1 MSEALRSEAGAD
13 SAHLPPFSTFG
24 EMAENEQRIL
34 TADTRLLDPAWEY
47 YERTGDTVSVIAS
60 QPQYRPWES
69 MPITVNAKD
78 AILRAGFSG
87 PLEYQSVTLQPIP
100 NKLPSFQSQFQT
112 FPETTVIP
120 ETGLPSVTP
129 VPVTSSPTPSASPS
143 HLTQLTQL
151 TTPSSPAHL
160 TTLAQVTPLSTTLTT
175 LSPVNAT
182 TFHTLTAVN
191 ARSYPIVPAPIQARE
206 LAPAQTYIDDRHIQL
221 YQPNIATINAFPT
234 QNGILHQ
241 NGALLQQNGSIIHN
255 IQSPTVVHVL
265 KNEPFDVK
273 ALQDKYT
280 PNGLHHSNFQN
291 PMLIDNGYEKKN
303 NGFISA
309 SSPTRSDFRKKE
321 RRKMRANSSE
331 SDGSNMEMAESSGQV
346 AAVSSTAG
354 FKSPMHGAPP
364 MTSGPMDLD
373 DISSEKQT
381 KKKRKR
387 CGECIGCQRKDN
399 CGDCAPCRNDKSH
412 QICKQRRCEKLTEKK
427 LILAPDGTL
436 QTVKSESR
444 RGRGRGRS
452 STTPV
457 LQDIKVFCPQ
467 SYRGRKPLGGT
478 VVAPVGL
485 SPGPAA
491 QSPGPAP
498 AAPSPAPATTPAMKQ
513 EHPSQPMAPMPF
525 YAGDPN
531 RFPTTW
537 QTDPSQGWQNQFIQQ
552 LPTQTGQTTLD
563 YQGNHTPYA
572 TSPHYQANTT
582 YTVQNVA
589 TTFDVTSNTYYQTGV
604 QALPTPRPPSNRGAY
619 TPVPSPRAPHYTT
632 EYQQQYAQ
640 QAPTTGVTTGNES
653 RPASAA
659 SYQSAVPTTAAPV
672 YTVSQQNYERSEYSS
687 EHSEDYNNGGDNTTN
702 DSNNEGDRQEQSSQ
716 NGQHSGNAEPGYL
729 QGSNGP
735 RASLDCSGYSGG
747 YTSGQHNEN
756 SQTQNQNDWQQQ
768 QRQWHNQRLQNQ
780 QQISQIQSQQQQLQ
794 NQINYQNQQIQNQ
807 QMQNQQL
814 QNQQIQNQQIQNQQM
829 QNQQMQNQ
837 QMQNQQMQSQQMQ
850 QQRQEEAEQQMFSQS
865 DRVNLNSRLK
875 TMILN
880 KQNHTRDGTNTPP
893 DKGDPGEGPP
903 RGIDDR
909 KGCVSIAD
917 DRNTTGHFLSYSHHL
932 RGNYHIGDQV
942 YPVAGNYS
950 QNTHSYRTGEF
961 GGGGHHVWEGG
972 TQVPRDYN
980 KHNSSENTLKAPQKL
995 PSYSDMRSQF
1005 NSYTNVHYDAQKYTE
1020 MYGSDN
1026 VSFSQQQDNKDFQSK
1041 MLIGPVS
1048 VMNQQNC
1055 APTQD
1060 ANAQKKAFD
1069 REAYDAK
1076 FKHPSAPLI
1085 PKLETPDTYQYQKE
1099 ERVKVEPQRNHAP
1112 QIKNVIP
1119 HHNKL
1124 DPQRD
1129 YQNGM
1134 IQKQNVLPPIST
1146 IKHETFVQKPQNYQ
1160 QFQNYP
1166 NDRRQETIEKYAQI
1180 PRPHEN
1186 SGFQRYHRGLENKVT
1201 KDDRRNLGICEE
1213 TKPPFYIEQ
1222 IKSEHSPPGH
1232 KIYKNINFGPPR
1244 SEPYMFAGDG
1254 GPVAIRS
1261 EVGYSCCRQG
1271 STKKPPPE
1279 HLRDGACPGL
1289 QTKDEVLEGEPDAAE
1304 KTDPKT
1310 PSKPSTPTPDL
1321 YSKNPKENQF
1331 NYSKEYLENLERL
1344 RNNSRTEVPD
1354 CNCFPADKNPPE
1366 PGSYYTHLGAAT
1378 SLAELRK
1385 DLEARTGLSG
1395 KELRIE
1401 KICYTGKEGKTGQ
1414 GCPMAKWV
1422 IRRANYTEKV
1432 LVVVKFRNGHK
1443 CPTAWIVVCLVAWEG
1458 IPQSEADLN
1467 YTLLSH
1473 KLNRYGLPTTRRC
1486 ATNEN
1491 RTCACQ
1497 GLDPEACGASYSFGC
1512 SWSMYYNGCKYARS
1526 KTVRKFRLSVKTEES
1541 EIEERMHV
1549 LATLLSPLYMNLAP
1563 KSFENQCQ
1571 FEKEASDCRL
1581 GFKPGRPFSGV
1592 TACIDFCAH
1601 AHRDLHNMNN
1611 GCTAVVTLARH
1622 RALTP
1627 PNDEQLHV
1635 LPLYVLDSTDE
1646 FGSKEGQDE
1655 KIKNGALQVLDKY
1668 QMEVRV
1674 RSVPLQPCRR
1684 HGKKRKDED
1693 NSDSNSSANT
1703 PQASPGNQKKCP
1715 TPGPKTPQPNDTRN
1729 IASPR
1734 SQNASPRANTPAVN
1748 QTSAF
1753 QPNPNNYNSAFVNPN
1768 MHNSNPNLINASMSN
1783 PALLDM
1789 ASMIDNFT
1797 DAQLQSN
1804 QISSTVLDS
1813 PYNSYDQS
1821 YNIHNQ
1827 NNMYNPN
1834 PSPIVDATCQNHNQ
1848 NQLPSFA
1855 SGLQKRDQF
1864 NPTNVTDMSVQNQWP
1879 DFNNPE
1885 MFSNAVKEDPDST
1898 TAHLN
1903 MTPTNYSPDSNRSDP
1918 NNDQIKNTPE
1928 PDKPNLIRD
1937 MSQKMPDFD
1946 IPRSPRVTDISQPQN
1961 TPESPVPTQIDMKSP
1976 NNESP
1981 NCDARKGV
1989 WRSPEHRN
1997 WDPMKPKDG
2006 VDENAVFRVP
2016 KSRPPSR
2023 SQVNLPENI
2032 EQSTFLKPYPPSERP
2047 QLTHGYDHRSPY
2059 DSRTNNPQTP
2069 TTQGNFTIS
2078 HEDPNQNSA
2087 ALNKQE
2093 QVPSNYPANQNTYG
2107 NQSPV
2112 QNYNN
2117 YPTVGNAYAFPSNP
2131 YGHFSPYENTYND
2144 YNSIA
2149 YYNAEKYKREELI
2162 RNSHCYN
2169 SYGYQ
2174 YNPNFPPNFYQNP
2187 NPNWCQSS
2195 PNWCVYPPPFSI
2207 PYPPEPPKAE
2217 PIGEVT
2223 GVSDNLE
2230 CFKDSQMGGV
2240 AIALGHGS
2248 VLFECA
2254 KHEMHSTTAV
2264 KNPNRANPTR
2274 ISLVFYQH
2282 RNLNRPKHGLEEW
2295 EEKMRLKKL
2304 GLNPPT
2310 PGTPAP
2316 NSNTVS
2322 RASTPGPEKQTPEKW
2337 KNNENYIPGGYS
2349 SLSALV
2355 EATNVAKRKGQIM
2368 LRADTQTTMSWT
2380 TLFPMHPCTV
2390 TGPYQES
2397 GT

>member
-1 MSEALRSEAGAD
+1 M
-13 SAHLPPFSTFG
+13 
-24 EMAENEQRIL
+24 
-34 TADTRLLDPAWEY
+34 
-47 YERTGDTVSVIAS
+47 
-60 QPQYRPWES
+60 
-69 MPITVNAKD
+69 
-78 AILRAGFSG
+78 
-87 PLEYQSVTLQPIP
+87 VTL
-100 NKLPSFQSQFQT
+100 
-112 FPETTVIP
+112 PE
-120 ETGLPSVTP
+120 
-129 VPVTSSPTPSASPS
+129 
-143 HLTQLTQL
+143 
-151 TTPSSPAHL
+151 
-160 TTLAQVTPLSTTLTT
+160 
-175 LSPVNAT
+175 
-182 TFHTLTAVN
+182 
-191 ARSYPIVPAPIQARE
+191 
-206 LAPAQTYIDDRHIQL
+206 
-221 YQPNIATINAFPT
+221 
-234 QNGILHQ
+234 
-241 NGALLQQNGSIIHN
+241 
-255 IQSPTVVHVL
+255 
-265 KNEPFDVK
+265 
-273 ALQDKYT
+273 
-280 PNGLHHSNFQN
+280 
-291 PMLIDNGYEKKN
+291 
-303 NGFISA
+303 
-309 SSPTRSDFRKKE
+309 
-321 RRKMRANSSE
+321 
-331 SDGSNMEMAESSGQV
+331 
-346 AAVSSTAG
+346 
-354 FKSPMHGAPP
+354 
-364 MTSGPMDLD
+364 
-373 DISSEKQT
+373 
-381 KKKRKR
+381 
-387 CGECIGCQRKDN
+387 
-399 CGDCAPCRNDKSH
+399 
-412 QICKQRRCEKLTEKK
+412 
-427 LILAPDGTL
+427 
-436 QTVKSESR
+436 
-444 RGRGRGRS
+444 
-452 STTPV
+452 
-457 LQDIKVFCPQ
+457 

-491 QSPGPAP
+491 ASPGPAAP
-498 AAPSPAPATTPAMKQ
+498 AAPSPSPATTPAMKQ

-604 QALPTPRPPSNRGAY
+604 QAVPTPRPPSNRGAY

-640 QAPTTGVTTGNES
+640 QAPTTGVTSGNES

-702 DSNNEGDRQEQSSQ
+702 DSNNDGDRQEQSSQ

-747 YTSGQHNEN
+747 YTSGQHSDN
-756 SQTQNQNDWQQQ
+756 SQSQNQNEWQ
-768 QRQWHNQRLQNQ
+768 QRQWHNQRIQNQ
-780 QQISQIQSQQQQLQ
+780 QQINQIQNQQQQLQ

-807 QMQNQQL
+807 QMQNQQM

-837 QMQNQQMQSQQMQ
+837 QMQNQQLQNQQMQNQQLQNQQMQ
-850 QQRQEEAEQQMFSQS
+850 QQRQEESEQQMFSQS

-903 RGIDDR
+903 RGLDDR

-950 QNTHSYRTGEF
+950 QNAHVYRTGEF

-972 TQVPRDYN
+972 TQVSRDYN
-980 KHNSSENTLKAPQKL
+980 KHNSSDQTKAPQKL
-995 PSYSDMRSQF
+995 PSYSDMRGQY
-1005 NSYTNVHYDAQKYTE
+1005 NSYTNVQYDAQKCTE

-1026 VSFSQQQDNKDFQSK
+1026 VSFSQQTDSKDFQSK

-1048 VMNQQNC
+1048 EMNQQNC
-1055 APTQD
+1055 ATSRD
-1060 ANAQKKAFD
+1060 VNAQKRAYD

-1085 PKLETPDTYQYQKE
+1085 PKIEAPDTYPYQKE
-1099 ERVKVEPQRNHAP
+1099 EKKEPHRMA
-1112 QIKNVIP
+1112 KNVYPIQ
-1119 HHNKL
+1119 NSI

-1129 YQNGM
+1129 YQNGLV
-1134 IQKQNVLPPIST
+1134 QRPHHSVLPPIST
-1146 IKHETFVQKPQNYQ
+1146 IKNETFVQKPQTFQ
-1160 QFQNYP
+1160 HFQNYP
-1166 NDRRQETIEKYAQI
+1166 QDRRQEVSENYAQM
-1180 PRPHEN
+1180 PRLHEN
-1186 SGFQRYHRGLENKVT
+1186 AAFQRYQ
-1201 KDDRRNLGICEE
+1201 RNME
-1213 TKPPFYIEQ
+1213 TKINIDNDNRRSFNDTGEPKPPYYIEQ

-1244 SEPYMFAGDG
+1244 NEPYMFAGDG
-1254 GPVAIRS
+1254 GPVAIRN
-1261 EVGYSCCRQG
+1261 EAGYACCRQG

-1289 QTKDEVLEGEPDAAE
+1289 QTKDEILEGDSETDKP
-1304 KTDPKT
+1304 DPKT
-1310 PSKPSTPTPDL
+1310 PTKPNSQTLDAQA
-1321 YSKNPKENQF
+1321 KNPKENQF
-1331 NYSKEYLENLERL
+1331 NYSKEYLDNLERL

-1354 CNCFPADKNPPE
+1354 CNCFPVDKNPPE
-1366 PGSYYTHLGAAT
+1366 PGSYYTHLGAAS
-1378 SLAELRK
+1378 SLTELRK

-1401 KICYTGKEGKTGQ
+1401 KICYTGKEGKTAQ

-1443 CPTAWIVVCLVAWEG
+1443 CATAWIVVCLVAWEG
-1458 IPQSEADLN
+1458 IPQSEADLD

-1563 KSFENQCQ
+1563 RSFENQCQ

-1611 GCTAVVTLARH
+1611 GCTAVVTLSRH

-1627 PNDEQLHV
+1627 PADEQLHV

-1646 FGSKEGQDE
+1646 FGSKEGQEE
-1655 KIKNGALQVLDKY
+1655 KMKNGALQVLDKY

-1693 NSDSNSSANT
+1693 NSESNSSTNT

-1715 TPGPKTPQPNDTRN
+1715 TPSPKTPQPNDTRN

-1734 SQNASPRANTPAVN
+1734 SQNSASPRAGTPLN
-1748 QTSAF
+1748 QSNTSAF
-1753 QPNPNNYNSAFVNPN
+1753 QPNPNSAHYNSAFVNPN
-1768 MHNSNPNLINASMSN
+1768 IHNGNPNLINPNMSN

-1813 PYNSYDQS
+1813 PYNSFDQS
-1821 YNIHNQ
+1821 YNLHSQNNLYNASHTSPMVDPNCQNQ
-1827 NNMYNPN
+1827 N
-1834 PSPIVDATCQNHNQ
+1834 PSQN
-1848 NQLPSFA
+1848 LPSFA
-1855 SGLQKRDQF
+1855 GMQKREQF
-1864 NPTNVTDMSVQNQWP
+1864 STPSVTDMNNTQNQWH
-1879 DFNNPE
+1879 DFANPE
-1885 MFSNAVKEDPDST
+1885 MFSNIVKEDPDST

-1903 MTPTNYSPDSNRSDP
+1903 MTPTNYSPDSNRSEP
-1918 NNDQIKNTPE
+1918 NNDQLKNTPE
-1928 PDKPNLIRD
+1928 TDKQSLIPDLN
-1937 MSQKMPDFD
+1937 QKLPDFD
-1946 IPRSPRVTDISQPQN
+1946 IPNSPRVTDMSLRPHN
-1961 TPESPVPTQIDMKSP
+1961 TPESPSHIGDNKSP
-1976 NNESP
+1976 ISNESP
-1981 NCDARKGV
+1981 TSIDARKSV
-1989 WRSPEHRN
+1989 WKSPEHRN
-1997 WDPMKPKDG
+1997 WDPTKLKDAG
-2006 VDENAVFRVP
+2006 DNENAVFRVP

-2023 SQVNLPENI
+2023 SHVNLPENLD
-2032 EQSTFLKPYPPSERP
+2032 QSTFLKPYPPSERP
-2047 QLTHGYDHRSPY
+2047 QLSQGYDHRSPY
-2059 DSRTNNPQTP
+2059 DARGPQTP
-2069 TTQGNFTIS
+2069 TTQSNFTIN
-2078 HEDPNQNSA
+2078 HE
-2087 ALNKQE
+2087 E
-2093 QVPSNYPANQNTYG
+2093 TNQNTSQNKSEQAPNNYPTNQNAYG

-2131 YGHFSPYENTYND
+2131 YGHFNPYENSYNE
-2144 YNSIA
+2144 Y

-2187 NPNWCQSS
+2187 SPNWCQSS
-2195 PNWCVYPPPFSI
+2195 PNWCIYPPPFSI

-2223 GVSDNLE
+2223 GVSDNLD

-2264 KNPNRANPTR
+2264 KNPNRSNPTR

-2310 PGTPAP
+2310 PGTPGP

-2322 RASTPGPEKQTPEKW
+2322 PASTPGPEQRRTPNSEKW

-2355 EATNVAKRKGQIM
+2355 EATNVAKKKGQIM